1 MTQDQIN
8 SSAYMQAVKQA
19 GREAANS
26 DKMTHY
32 AVQEAADKYGVTYN
46 QVRFAMFDIIN
57 NKKTK

>member
-1 MTQDQIN
+1 M
-8 SSAYMQAVKQA
+8 AAVKQA

-32 AVQEAADKYGVTYN
+32 ACEEAAKKYGVTYN

-57 NKKTK
+57 NKAK

>member
-8 SSAYMQAVKQA
+8 NSAYMQAVQQA

-32 AVQEAADKYGVTYN
+32 ACEEAAKKYGVTYN

-57 NKKTK
+57 NTGKK

>member
-8 SSAYMQAVKQA
+8 NSAYMQAVQQA

-32 AVQEAADKYGVTYN
+32 ACKEAAEKYGVTYN
-46 QVRFAMFDIIN
+46 QVRYAMFDIIN
-57 NKKTK
+57 NKK

>member
-8 SSAYMQAVKQA
+8 NSAYMQAVKQA

-32 AVQEAADKYGVTYN
+32 ACEEAAKKYGVTYN

-57 NKKTK
+57 NTGKK